1 MARRTLLPAT
11 LVALVIFGMLGA
23 VRPASST
30 AQDAPETVT
39 SLMQVGLDAGE
50 LPIAPSF
57 VRLLRITMEPDSQS
71 PLHTHPGPEFNLVE
85 SGTVRVM
92 VQGKA
97 LLQRA
102 AVDGVA
108 QPVETVPDNEEQVL
122 RRGDQ
127 IAYMIDTAL
136 TFRNSG
142 TKPAIMLAAVILP
155 AGSQHP
161 PGLVWVGQAPTADQ
175 LAGVTSEVLGDGI
188 ATTLPTGASTFAVD
202 QVVLD
207 AGAPLEGGPGPELYS
222 LVNGVFDF
230 TIQSGSV
237 QVSRIAEPGPRPE
250 SPAGTA
256 VSLAPGDAVFF
267 PNGVE
272 QSARNPVSGAATFY
286 RVSITEAGTEAG
298 ATPIAGASPIA
309 QPGGEPAVIAIAATP
324 SAAPTATPTQEA
336 TPEPT
341 QVAETPAAET
351 PAATVAATTTA
362 TAPTEL
368 AQGVYALAND
378 DGIRVRDQPGTTT
391 NIVGSIK
398 KGDRVLITGPSQEVD
413 GIVWWPIQ
421 GVTDP
426 TIVGFAS
433 GDFFDIDPNQQ
444 P

>member
-23 VRPASST
+23 VRPAPST

-39 SLMQVGLDAGE
+39 SLMQVGLEAGE

-57 VRLLRITMEPDSQS
+57 VRLLRITMEPDSVS

-127 IAYMIDTAL
+127 IAYMIGTAL

-142 TKPAIMLAAVILP
+142 TKPAVMLAAVILP

-202 QVVLD
+202 QVTLD
-207 AGAPLEGGPGPELYS
+207 AGAPLAGGPGPELYS
-222 LVNGVFDF
+222 LVSGVFDF

-272 QSARNPVSGAATFY
+272 QSARNAVSGAATFY
-286 RVSITEAGTEAG
+286 RVALTSAAAEAG

-324 SAAPTATPTQEA
+324 SAEPTATPTQEA

-341 QVAETPAAET
+341 QAAETPAAET

-398 KGDRVLITGPSQEVD
+398 KGDRVLITGPSQDVD

-426 TIVGFAS
+426 AIVGFAS
-433 GDFFDIDPNQQ
+433 GDFFDVDPNQQ